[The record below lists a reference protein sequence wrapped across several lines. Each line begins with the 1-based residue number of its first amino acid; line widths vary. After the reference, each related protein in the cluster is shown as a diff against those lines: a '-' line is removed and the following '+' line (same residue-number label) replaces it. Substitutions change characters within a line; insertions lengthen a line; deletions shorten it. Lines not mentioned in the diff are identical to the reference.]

1 METATLTIAAMDDI
15 GAGRSTLLDPPG
27 ALGTPNVP
35 RVGAYT

>member
-1 METATLTIAAMDDI
+1 MEMATLTIAAMDDI

-27 ALGTPNVP
+27 VGTPNVP